1 LGGGAVVV
9 GGAGPRQGFQG
20 GQQGLAGLGVQQPVD
35 GDHAVQGRR
44 QPQPPAVVA
53 PQRLLVGGIR
63 VGDLAEVTDDLAQ
76 PGWVQP
82 PRGLQQ
88 HRFGGGGGRWGEG
101 LGGAGQRRRVEV
113 AEIAV
118 GEGLGG
124 PTEGA
129 AVQGSGDA
137 DALVGVGVTHAGAV
151 AQPAGGGLGG
161 GAVVGAGGAAA
172 VHARQFAQ
180 PVAFQPVQQP
190 AQQQHPPGGLRVGQS
205 GQVFGGQL
213 VHCGGQQPDS
223 SGQLHRMCVRIHGGN
238 LSHPPSDTSS
248 NREIVDNFSLERV
261 LRDPGDRGA
270 DCQAGI
276 GCRVLRQPPW

>member
-1 LGGGAVVV
+1 
-9 GGAGPRQGFQG
+9 
-20 GQQGLAGLGVQQPVD
+20 VQS
-35 GDHAVQGRR
+35 
-44 QPQPPAVVA
+44 
-53 PQRLLVGGIR
+53 
-63 VGDLAEVTDDLAQ
+63 
-76 PGWVQP
+76 
-82 PRGLQQ
+82 
-88 HRFGGGGGRWGEG
+88 
-101 LGGAGQRRRVEV
+101 
-113 AEIAV
+113 
-118 GEGLGG
+118 
-124 PTEGA
+124 
-129 AVQGSGDA
+129 SGDA
-137 DALVGVGVTHAGAV
+137 DALVGVGVAHAGAV

-161 GAVVGAGGAAA
+161 GAAVGAGGAAA

-180 PVAFQPVQQP
+180 EDAFQPFDEP

-213 VHCGGQQPDS
+213 VDHGGRAVEPS
-223 SGQLHRMCVRIHGGN
+223 WLLHRMCVRLHGGN